1 MPQINQLHNFTS
13 ITNPPA
19 LHLYKRHNYTSTT
32 NPPAPQLHK
41 GALKIILW
49 SISQVLCST
58 KACSLRQRC
67 SCLLF
72 FLALPCSPP
81 LWLHHPAQYKLF
93 TRGEATLC
101 RGGISCSYYS
111 LLHGPLVLPKRS
123 FTLREPNHP
132 LWTSQK
138 TFHSR
143 YNRLQE
149 GKRPELTALHKR
161 DLLLIFMCM
170 SGIQKEVIAGCIHRQ
185 SSWDFRPPP
194 HLHSLLPLPW
204 EGPVNVKVTP
214 TLAIKC

>member
-1 MPQINQLHNFTS
+1 MFLKA
-13 ITNPPA
+13 A
-19 LHLYKRHNYTSTT
+19 LLLS
-32 NPPAPQLHK
+32 A
-41 GALKIILW
+41 
-49 SISQVLCST
+49 VLPGVT
-58 KACSLRQRC
+58 MLT
-67 SCLLF
+67 
-72 FLALPCSPP
+72 P

-101 RGGISCSYYS
+101 SGGISCSYYS
-111 LLHGPLVLPKRS
+111 LLHGPPVLPERS

-143 YNRLQE
+143 YNRLQG
-149 GKRPELTALHKR
+149 GKRPELTAPHKR